1 MNISFN
7 ISWGSLGR
15 TTTQKYTELS
25 QDFRHSIVY
34 TVIDKTDRFCWNL
47 EHLGSHM
54 EKHEEIPWYQR
65 FGLQLAIKGW
75 QKKQPTWA
83 GNSQPFP
90 RKFCQNGRFS
100 QKKIKCSFPRCHR
113 SNDFDMWLVMLLNN
127 TIRFSF
133 PCAVFVIYMARNFP

>member
-34 TVIDKTDRFCWNL
+34 TVIDKTDTFCWNL

-54 EKHEEIPWYQR
+54 EKNEEIP
-65 FGLQLAIKGW
+65 
-75 QKKQPTWA
+75 
-83 GNSQPFP
+83 
-90 RKFCQNGRFS
+90 
-100 QKKIKCSFPRCHR
+100 
-113 SNDFDMWLVMLLNN
+113 
-127 TIRFSF
+127 
-133 PCAVFVIYMARNFP
+133 